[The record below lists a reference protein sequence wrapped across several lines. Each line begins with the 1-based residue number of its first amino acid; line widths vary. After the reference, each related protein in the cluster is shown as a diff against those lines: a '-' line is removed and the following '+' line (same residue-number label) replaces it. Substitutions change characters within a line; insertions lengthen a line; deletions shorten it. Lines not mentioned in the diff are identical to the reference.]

1 MKKCSRCNDTGYV
14 VSVGIFEWK
23 IRDYCICVI
32 GETLRNLHEGQIEGD
47 MQKETNNVAK
57 RIREKT

>member
-1 MKKCSRCNDTGYV
+1 MNKCSRCNDTGYI

-23 IRDYCICVI
+23 IRDYCVCPT

-47 MQKETNNVAK
+47 MQKATEKVAK
-57 RIREKT
+57 CKREKT